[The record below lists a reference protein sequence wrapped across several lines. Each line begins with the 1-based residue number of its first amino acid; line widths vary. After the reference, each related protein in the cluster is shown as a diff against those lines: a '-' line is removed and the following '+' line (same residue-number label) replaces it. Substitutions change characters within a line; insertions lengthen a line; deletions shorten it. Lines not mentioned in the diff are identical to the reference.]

1 MKNQKT
7 DPIDGPID
15 TWLFRVDAYPGESF
29 GHFLGRFRRVND
41 LTSGQ
46 LSTMLGLRY
55 LAISYW
61 ETPSRRR
68 IPSAKDWEVLS
79 GITGVDVAQLQS
91 MLMPKKISLYL
102 RTRLCASCYQEEPF
116 HRLNWQRAN
125 VTKCDRH
132 GCELLSMCPQCGIDF
147 KLPALWAV
155 GECEQCSLP
164 FAKMNDFH
172 RSAER
177 SFSSYIF

>member
-29 GHFLGRFRRVND
+29 GHFLGRFRRANH

-68 IPSAKDWEVLS
+68 IPSAKDWGVLS

-91 MLMPKKISLYL
+91 MLMPKKILLYL
-102 RTRLCASCYQEEPF
+102 RTRLCALCYREEPF

-125 VTKCDRH
+125 VTECDWH

-155 GECEQCSLP
+155 GECERCSLP
-164 FAKMNDFH
+164 FAKMNDFS
-172 RSAER
+172 RSG
-177 SFSSYIF
+177 SLSSYIF

>member
-1 MKNQKT
+1 MAGLLYET
-7 DPIDGPID
+7 VII
-15 TWLFRVDAYPGESF
+15 LFFTYYSSLFSLKLVQSP
-29 GHFLGRFRRVND
+29 
-41 LTSGQ
+41 T
-46 LSTMLGLRY
+46 
-55 LAISYW
+55 
-61 ETPSRRR
+61 
-68 IPSAKDWEVLS
+68 
-79 GITGVDVAQLQS
+79 QLQS
-91 MLMPKKISLYL
+91 MLMLKKISLYL
-102 RTRLCASCYQEEPF
+102 RTRLCALCYREEPF

-125 VTKCDRH
+125 VTECDRH